1 MISISRKFEIL
12 KEILFFSK
20 MFRNKEFH
28 FSKRISK
35 KKKKFKGSQ
44 KKLMD
49 FPFEEEIQV

>member
-1 MISISRKFEIL
+1 MISTSRKFQIL
-12 KEILFFSK
+12 KEILFFQRCSRIK
-20 MFRNKEFH
+20 SFIFQREFQ
-28 FSKRISK
+28 K

>member
-20 MFRNKEFH
+20 MFKNKEFH
-28 FSKRISK
+28 FSKRIS